1 MIVRW
6 GIPTL
11 IYTTLFLAAALWLL
25 PPVWPRLIALPICL
39 FLWCFVVAFFRN
51 PQRAAEGGSEAMIA
65 PADGVIAD
73 IEEVTDPS
81 VLDEPCL
88 RIGIFLS
95 VFDVHVNRIPAAA
108 KVHQTT
114 YQTGAFRDARDP
126 QAGEVNE
133 AQTVVFAFAHER
145 DDKLPQGFYAVRQIA
160 GLIARRIV
168 CPIKVGD
175 EFSQGALYGMIR
187 FGSRTELWLPKRLA
201 HVCDVQ
207 VGQTVRGG
215 KTVLCRFTKEDESRV

>member
-11 IYTTLFLAAALWLL
+11 IYTTLFLATALWLL
-25 PPVWPRLIALPICL
+25 PPFWPRLIAAPICL
-39 FLWCFVVAFFRN
+39 FLWCFVIAFFRN
-51 PQRAAEGGSEAMIA
+51 PQRKPEGGAAAMIA

-73 IEEVTDPS
+73 IDEIHDPA
-81 VLDEPCL
+81 VLDQPCL

-95 VFDVHVNRIPAAA
+95 VFDVHVNRVPAAA
-108 KVHQTT
+108 TVRSTT

-126 QAGEVNE
+126 LAGEVNE
-133 AQTVVFAFAHER
+133 AQTVVFDFA
-145 DDKLPQGFYAVRQIA
+145 DDVQVTRGHGPFAVRQIA

-168 CPIKVGD
+168 CPISVGD
-175 EFSQGALYGMIR
+175 TFQQGELYGMIR
-187 FGSRTELWLPKRLA
+187 FGSRTELWLPKSLA
-201 HVCDVQ
+201 HRCVVE

-215 KTVLCRFTKEDESRV
+215 KTVLCQLLEDAQDGE